1 MENPT
6 VNINVTSVSG
16 ESRFD
21 GGLLQL
27 VGWTLL
33 ELLITVCTL
42 GICLP
47 WAYCMV
53 YRWEAKHTVI
63 NGHRLAFDGTAM
75 QLFGKWLLWLL
86 LTIVTVGIYSFWVN
100 IKLKKWKVQHTRFAD
115 KSCFIKSGRESLVGF
130 SLPSIGLCDY
140 FSSAFL
146 DSCIFSNRRLFFFTS
161 SIS

>member
-53 YRWEAKHTVI
+53 LAAAHHRHG
-63 NGHRLAFDGTAM
+63 GHL
-75 QLFGKWLLWLL
+75 QLLGE
-86 LTIVTVGIYSFWVN
+86 YQAE
-100 IKLKKWKVQHTRFAD
+100 KV
-115 KSCFIKSGRESLVGF
+115 ESAAYAVCG
-130 SLPSIGLCDY
+130 
-140 FSSAFL
+140 
-146 DSCIFSNRRLFFFTS
+146 
-161 SIS
+161 

>member
-1 MENPT
+1 MDNPT
-6 VNINVTSVSG
+6 ININVTSGSG

-33 ELLITVCTL
+33 GLLITVCTL

-63 NGHRLAFDGTAM
+63 NGHRLTFDGTAM
-75 QLFGKWLLWLL
+75 QLFGKWVLWLL

-100 IKLKKWKVQHTRFAD
+100 IKLKNGKFSIRGLRTESYVLHSYHTIVR
-115 KSCFIKSGRESLVGF
+115 
-130 SLPSIGLCDY
+130 
-140 FSSAFL
+140 
-146 DSCIFSNRRLFFFTS
+146 
-161 SIS
+161 